1 MLTRRDHTNSKRGDT
16 LIEVLFAVTVF
27 SLVAVGGLSIMNQ
40 GLTTAQRALEITL
53 VRQQIDAQ
61 AETLRFMHSSYV
73 AVYRLNGTYAAGTP
87 AREWSTM
94 LTSIKKTEEK
104 RSTPGASAFGT
115 GSDCLSIP
123 DGGFLLNSQNATF
136 IAPGTANVGPAQVYS
151 RVNYISP
158 IVARGEGIWIEAVR
172 SPSNI
177 TNSSEPGF
185 VDFHIRACWDS
196 PGQSIPVTLG
206 TIVRLYEPRG

>member
-1 MLTRRDHTNSKRGDT
+1 MLTRRNQANSKRGDT

-94 LTSIKKTEEK
+94 LESIKTAEEGEV
-104 RSTPGASAFGT
+104 TPGASAFGT
-115 GSDCLSIP
+115 GGACLAIP
-123 DGGFLLNSQNATF
+123 DGSFLLNSQNATF
-136 IAPGTANVGPAQVYS
+136 IAPSTTNVGPAKVYS
-151 RVNYISP
+151 RVDYTSS
-158 IVARGEGIWIEAVR
+158 VAARGEGIWIEAVR

-177 TNSSEPGF
+177 ANPSEPGF
-185 VDFHIRACWDS
+185 IDFHIRACWDS

>member
-1 MLTRRDHTNSKRGDT
+1 MLTRSNQANSKRGDT

-73 AVYRLNGTYAAGTP
+73 AAYQSSGTYAAGTP
-87 AREWSTM
+87 ARQWSTM
-94 LTSIKKTEEK
+94 LASITATD
-104 RSTPGASAFGT
+104 SLQASAFGA
-115 GSDCLSIP
+115 GSDCPTIP
-123 DGGFLLNSQNATF
+123 DGSFLLNSQDATF
-136 IAPGTANVGPAQVYS
+136 VVPGTANVGPAQVYS
-151 RVNYISP
+151 RVNYTSS
-158 IVARGEGIWIEAVR
+158 VEARGEGIWIEAVR
-172 SPSNI
+172 SRPNVDP
-177 TNSSEPGF
+177 TQANVGF
-185 VDFHIRACWDS
+185 IDFHIRACWDS